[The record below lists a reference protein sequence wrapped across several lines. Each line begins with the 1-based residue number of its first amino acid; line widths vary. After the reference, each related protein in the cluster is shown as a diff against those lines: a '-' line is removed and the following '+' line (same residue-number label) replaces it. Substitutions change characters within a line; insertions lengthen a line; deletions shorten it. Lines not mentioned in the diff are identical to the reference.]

1 MLSVNYICVYK
12 VALSKAKEGE
22 STINSFGEKES
33 LLPVVLLGDV
43 SIALVGHTAATVG
56 QLKHGRDG
64 HVTTL
69 IRDIASHIHTHSV
82 LKPRVTTG
90 ARELQHLG
98 HLTAA
103 AHA

>member
-12 VALSKAKEGE
+12 VALIKAKEGK

-43 SIALVGHTAATVG
+43 SVALVGHTAATVG
-56 QLKHGRDG
+56 QLKHGRDA

-69 IRDIASHIHTHSV
+69 ITDIKYIVYNTETESDHRASGNIWV
-82 LKPRVTTG
+82 I
-90 ARELQHLG
+90 
-98 HLTAA
+98 
-103 AHA
+103 